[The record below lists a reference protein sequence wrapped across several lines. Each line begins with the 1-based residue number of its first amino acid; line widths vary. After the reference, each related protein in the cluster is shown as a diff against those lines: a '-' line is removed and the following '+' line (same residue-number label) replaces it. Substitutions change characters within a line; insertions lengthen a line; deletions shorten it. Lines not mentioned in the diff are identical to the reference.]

1 MDHMSAPAP
10 LAEGRSCG
18 SGSPLVTKLESVARL
33 TADDRLALVSPCDDP
48 REMGA
53 RRSVVREGERPDHV
67 HPMVEGWAAR
77 YKLLAD
83 GTRQIT
89 AFLIPGDFCDFHIT
103 ILREMDHSITTL
115 TRAKVAFIPRSKM
128 DALTERPGIARAF
141 WWWTLVDEAV
151 LRAWIVNVGR
161 RDAFEAIGHLM
172 CELYVRMRN
181 IGLTS
186 DHCFELPLTQ
196 EELGDALGLT
206 PVHVNRVLQ
215 RMRAEELISLKGG
228 LLTIHDYRRLEAASG
243 LNPNY
248 LHLADPPRND
258 IDMVQGVR
266 PPVEIGTG
274 CA

>member
-1 MDHMSAPAP
+1 MDYMSTPAP
-10 LAEGRSCG
+10 RAEGPSCDG
-18 SGSPLVTKLESVARL
+18 CSPLVTKLESVARL
-33 TADDRLALVSPCDDP
+33 SEGDRIALAGLCDDP

-53 RRSVVREGERPDHV
+53 RSIVIREGERPDHV
-67 HPMVEGWAAR
+67 HLMVEGWAAR
-77 YKLLAD
+77 YKLLPD
-83 GTRQIT
+83 GSRQIT

-115 TRAKVAFIPRSKM
+115 TRAKVAYIPRLKLE
-128 DALTERPGIARAF
+128 AITERPSLVRAF
-141 WWWTLVDEAV
+141 WWATLVDEAV

-181 IGLTS
+181 VGLTS

-215 RMRAEELISLKGG
+215 RMRADELISLKGG
-228 LLTIHDYRRLEAASG
+228 MLTIHDYRRLEAASG
-243 LNPNY
+243 FNPNY
-248 LHLADPPRND
+248 LHIA
-258 IDMVQGVR
+258 QR
-266 PPVEIGTG
+266 PE
-274 CA
+274 A